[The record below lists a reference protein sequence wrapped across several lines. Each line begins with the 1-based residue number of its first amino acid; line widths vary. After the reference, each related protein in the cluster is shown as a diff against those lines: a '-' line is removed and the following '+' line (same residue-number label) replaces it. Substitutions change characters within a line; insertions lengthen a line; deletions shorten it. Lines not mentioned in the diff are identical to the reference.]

1 MIWRAM
7 TDTKTEKQLGGTA
20 SEATRGSSL
29 ENRFEETDRQIQAGA
44 VRARKII
51 QTGTSADLIKFANGF
66 APEEARAH
74 RARLAGE

>member
-1 MIWRAM
+1 MGN
-7 TDTKTEKQLGGTA
+7 TKTERQMAGTV
-20 SEATRGSSL
+20 SETTRDKSL
-29 ENRFEETDRQIQAGA
+29 EDRFEQSDREIQAGG
-44 VRARKII
+44 VRARKIV